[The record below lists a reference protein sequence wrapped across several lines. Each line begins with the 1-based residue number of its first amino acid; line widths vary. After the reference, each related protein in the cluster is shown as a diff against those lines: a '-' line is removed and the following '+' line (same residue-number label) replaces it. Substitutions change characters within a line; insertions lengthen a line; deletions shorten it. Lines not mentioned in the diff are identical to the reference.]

1 MTNITDINKFENIS
15 KQFQNFTLAMSMNTD
30 LVILWKQYSVSEQKK
45 TVFPEMNSTPHE
57 KVAI

>member
-45 TVFPEMNSTPHE
+45 KQYFL
-57 KVAI
+57 K